1 MAVAPSARRIFL
13 TGGTGYLG
21 SRLVPLLLQRG
32 YAVRAL
38 ARDCSVCRLPPG
50 CEPVVGNPLDSRT
63 FADSVQQCDAFVH
76 LVGIPKPAPWKGSRF
91 RAVDRVSALAS
102 VQAAR
107 QAMVEHFI
115 YVSVAHP
122 APIMQ
127 AYIAVRVECESAVR
141 ASGLRTTIL
150 RPWYIIGPGHWWP
163 LVLKPAYWLC
173 ERLPSTREAAARLG
187 LVTLRQM
194 LASLIWAVEN
204 PPESV
209 RLIDVPGIR
218 TIGNK
223 SR

>member
-1 MAVAPSARRIFL
+1 
-13 TGGTGYLG
+13 
-21 SRLVPLLLQRG
+21 
-32 YAVRAL
+32 
-38 ARDCSVCRLPPG
+38 
-50 CEPVVGNPLDSRT
+50 
-63 FADSVQQCDAFVH
+63 
-76 LVGIPKPAPWKGSRF
+76 
-91 RAVDRVSALAS
+91 
-102 VQAAR
+102 
-107 QAMVEHFI
+107 
-115 YVSVAHP
+115 VAHP